1 MRKNTTNPT
10 TTSTN
15 SSKSNTTIENK
26 YTTTVST
33 TTHKTTTEK
42 PTTQQTTTKEKISK
56 EYRNALEKAKSY
68 VKIMSMSKAGIYN
81 QLTSEYGERFS
92 AEAAQYAI
100 DNLNWNF
107 KEMP

>member
-10 TTSTN
+10 TTNTN
-15 SSKSNTTIENK
+15 SSKSNTT
-26 YTTTVST
+26 TVST
-33 TTHKTTTEK
+33 
-42 PTTQQTTTKEKISK
+42 TTQQTTTKEKISK